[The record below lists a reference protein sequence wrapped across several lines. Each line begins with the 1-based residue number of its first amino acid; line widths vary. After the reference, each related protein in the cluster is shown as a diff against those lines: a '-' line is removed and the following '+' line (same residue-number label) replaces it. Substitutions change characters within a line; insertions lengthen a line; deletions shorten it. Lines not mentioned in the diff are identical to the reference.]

1 MDSAQFFFCL
11 WRDDQ
16 WVRTGHRSV
25 TGRIPIAIDQPCPL
39 HCYSNMENV
48 WACELKYQRHQS
60 WRDLQGTFPDL
71 PPRND
76 TNTEEGILHPVVCSA
91 VYGLPLGE
99 WNLHSFSA
107 VKVNKTKASKTVCV
121 FLHGV
126 PSLWKC
132 PCLFV
137 PKWAFEKKNTVCTWG
152 VCHPRE
158 RVAHALSTYH
168 TLLVTDLSAFLECC
182 LRGGFCAKL
191 SSMFEHRN
199 PEIMFL

>member
-39 HCYSNMENV
+39 HWYSNMENV

-76 TNTEEGILHPVVCSA
+76 TNTAEGILHPVVCSA

-137 PKWAFEKKNTVCTWG
+137 PKWAFEKRT
-152 VCHPRE
+152 
-158 RVAHALSTYH
+158 
-168 TLLVTDLSAFLECC
+168 LSALEGFVIQE
-182 LRGGFCAKL
+182 RGWLTPCQRITRYWWQICQL
-191 SSMFEHRN
+191 SLSVA
-199 PEIMFL
+199 